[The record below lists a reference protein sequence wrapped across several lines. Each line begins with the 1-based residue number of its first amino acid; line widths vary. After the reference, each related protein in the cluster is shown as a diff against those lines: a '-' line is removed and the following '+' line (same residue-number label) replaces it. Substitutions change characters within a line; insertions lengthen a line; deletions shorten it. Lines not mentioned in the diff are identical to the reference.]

1 MTDAELM
8 NQLDALPNSLRYG
21 AKQLQVR
28 VNRNTNIV
36 PIGTDSVN
44 SNGSGVVRFRM
55 PSASILNLST
65 LSISFVSTISGLA
78 VGSGSSPTTYRDFR
92 NALIPAAY
100 KYIRRA
106 QFYLGG
112 VSVAGSLL
120 NNYNQAYHAFV
131 KASTNK
137 PYAYAKVGS
146 GYTEYS
152 DLYDQF
158 GSLTSPPPGTT
169 KVAFQV
175 LDDFLLL
182 AKGNGASVN
191 PDMMIDTS
199 IWQDAELELNFDTNA
214 ILSVFQEGDAS
225 LDPTTQAN
233 LVSWALTNIR
243 LNIDA
248 ISSIPSIYGAF
259 MEARSQRPEPI
270 RLIFQN
276 LVSQVS
282 QILQT
287 TRVQLSSTCIDGLMI
302 CGLLSSQ
309 ATPSAFIGNADTT
322 FTINATN
329 NNKFNFVAPIT
340 VTNNN
345 DTNAYTGFNAS
356 IQVGTALYP
365 TTPYNSAYLLADS
378 TYNHF
383 WHNSLMSNSLLYQK
397 EVIVGDATGVIEV
410 VEQAYAQPTFITNQ
424 FIWVQSF
431 SLEDGWASSNKV
443 LSGID
448 TSATNVDILVQ
459 TSMANASYSFLLI
472 GLLSSVLEYDTQ
484 ARRVRVIQ

>member
-1 MTDAELM
+1 MSDAELM
-8 NQLDALPNSLRYG
+8 SQLEALPQALRYG
-21 AKQLQVR
+21 ARQLQIR
-28 VNRNTNIV
+28 INRNTNIV
-36 PIGTDSVN
+36 PIGTDAVN

-65 LSISFVSTISGLA
+65 LSVSFVSTISGLS
-78 VGSGSSPTTYRDFR
+78 VGSGTPVRGYT

-112 VSVAGSLL
+112 VSVAGSLC
-120 NNYNQAYHAFV
+120 NNYNQVYHAFV
-131 KASTNK
+131 KASVNK
-137 PYAYAKVGS
+137 PYCHAKVG
-146 GYTEYS
+146 GGFTEVS
-152 DLYDQF
+152 DLYDQYGYLTDVPA
-158 GSLTSPPPGTT
+158 GSS
-169 KVAFQV
+169 KSAFQV

-182 AKGNGASVN
+182 AKANGASVN
-191 PDMMIDTS
+191 PDSMIDTS

-214 ILSVFQEGDAS
+214 ILSVFAEGDTS
-225 LDPTTQAN
+225 TTNAN
-233 LVSWALTNIR
+233 TKANAVSWALSNIR

-248 ISSIPSIYGAF
+248 VSSIPAIYGAF

-270 RLIFQN
+270 RFIFQN

-302 CGLLSSQ
+302 CGLLSNQ
-309 ATPSAFIGNADTT
+309 ATPSAFVANVLDTNT
-322 FTINATN
+322 LVNCTN
-329 NNKFNFVAPIT
+329 NNKFNFIAPIS
-340 VTNNN
+340 VTNAN
-345 DTNAYTGFNAS
+345 DTAAYTGFNAS

-378 TYNHF
+378 TYHHF
-383 WHNSLMSNSLLYQK
+383 WHNSIMSSSLLYQQ
-397 EVIVGDATGVIEV
+397 EVITSSGSALS
-410 VEQAYAQPTFITNQ
+410 VEENPYTQPTYILNQ

-431 SLEDGWASSNKV
+431 SLEDGWASPNKI

-459 TSMANASYSFLLI
+459 TSMANASYSFLLV

>member
-8 NQLDALPNSLRYG
+8 SQLDSLPNCLRYG

-28 VNRNTNIV
+28 INRNTNIV
-36 PIGTDSVN
+36 PIGTDSVS

-65 LSISFVSTISGLA
+65 LSISFVSTISGLNA
-78 VGSGSSPTTYRDFR
+78 GSGTPKRGYI
-92 NALIPAAY
+92 NALIPASY

-112 VSVAGSLL
+112 VSVSGALC
-120 NNYNQAYHAFV
+120 NNYNQCYHAFV

-137 PYAYAKVGS
+137 PYCYAKVGA
-146 GYTEYS
+146 GFTEVS

-158 GSLTSPPPGTT
+158 GYLGDAPAGTT
-169 KVAFQV
+169 KTAYQV

-214 ILSVFQEGDAS
+214 ILSIFADDNTGSVSGI
-225 LDPTTQAN
+225 TVAN
-233 LVSWALTNIR
+233 GVSWALSNIR

-276 LVSQVS
+276 LVTQIS

-302 CGLLSSQ
+302 CGLL
-309 ATPSAFIGNADTT
+309 ATQNTPNAFVGNVLNPALN
-322 FTINATN
+322 INATN

-340 VTNNN
+340 VSPSN
-345 DTNAYTGFNAS
+345 DTAAYTGFNAS

-365 TTPYNSAYLLADS
+365 TTPYSSAYLLADS
-378 TYNHF
+378 TYHHF
-383 WHNSLMSNSLLYQK
+383 WHNSIMSNSLLYQQNT
-397 EVIVGDATGVIEV
+397 ITSDGNGAITSDNP
-410 VEQAYAQPTFITNQ
+410 YLQPTYITNQ

-431 SLEDGWASSNKV
+431 SLEDGWASANKV

-459 TSMANASYSFLLI
+459 TSMANASYSFLLV

>member
-78 VGSGSSPTTYRDFR
+78 VGSGTPTKAYR

-112 VSVAGSLL
+112 VSVAGALL

-146 GYTEYS
+146 SYTEYS
-152 DLYDQF
+152 DLYDQY
-158 GSLTSPPPGTT
+158 GSLSSPPPGTS

-214 ILSVFQEGDAS
+214 ILSIFQEGDSAS

-302 CGLLSSQ
+302 CGLLATQ
-309 ATPSAFIGNADTT
+309 ATPSAFIGNVSSA

-340 VTNNN
+340 VTNAN

-397 EVIVGDATGVIEV
+397 ELIVSDGTNVEV
-410 VEQAYAQPTFITNQ
+410 VEQAYTQPTYITNQ

-431 SLEDGWASSNKV
+431 SLEDGWASANKV

>member
-78 VGSGSSPTTYRDFR
+78 VGSGTPTKAYR

-146 GYTEYS
+146 SYTEYS
-152 DLYDQF
+152 DLYDQY
-158 GSLTSPPPGTT
+158 GSLSDPPAGTS

-214 ILSVFQEGDAS
+214 ILSHQGLRICPVCYFIV
-225 LDPTTQAN
+225 QA
-233 LVSWALTNIR
+233 
-243 LNIDA
+243 
-248 ISSIPSIYGAF
+248 
-259 MEARSQRPEPI
+259 
-270 RLIFQN
+270 
-276 LVSQVS
+276 
-282 QILQT
+282 IL
-287 TRVQLSSTCIDGLMI
+287 
-302 CGLLSSQ
+302 
-309 ATPSAFIGNADTT
+309 
-322 FTINATN
+322 
-329 NNKFNFVAPIT
+329 
-340 VTNNN
+340 
-345 DTNAYTGFNAS
+345 
-356 IQVGTALYP
+356 
-365 TTPYNSAYLLADS
+365 
-378 TYNHF
+378 
-383 WHNSLMSNSLLYQK
+383 
-397 EVIVGDATGVIEV
+397 
-410 VEQAYAQPTFITNQ
+410 
-424 FIWVQSF
+424 
-431 SLEDGWASSNKV
+431 
-443 LSGID
+443 
-448 TSATNVDILVQ
+448 
-459 TSMANASYSFLLI
+459 
-472 GLLSSVLEYDTQ
+472 
-484 ARRVRVIQ
+484 

>member
-1 MTDAELM
+1 MSDAELM
-8 NQLDALPNSLRYG
+8 SQLEALPQALRYG
-21 AKQLQVR
+21 ARQLQIR
-28 VNRNTNIV
+28 INRNTNIV
-36 PIGTDSVN
+36 PIGTDAVN

-65 LSISFVSTISGLA
+65 LSVSFVSTISGLN
-78 VGSGSSPTTYRDFR
+78 VGSGTPVRGYT

-112 VSVAGSLL
+112 VSCAGSLC
-120 NNYNQAYHAFV
+120 NNYNQVYHAFV
-131 KASTNK
+131 KASVNK
-137 PYAYAKVGS
+137 PYCHAKVG
-146 GYTEYS
+146 GGFTEVS
-152 DLYDQF
+152 DLYDQY
-158 GSLTSPPPGTT
+158 GYLTDVPAGTSKT
-169 KVAFQV
+169 AFQV

-182 AKGNGASVN
+182 AKANGASVN
-191 PDMMIDTS
+191 PDSMIDTS

-214 ILSVFQEGDAS
+214 ILSVFAEGDPS
-225 LDPTTQAN
+225 TTNAN
-233 LVSWALTNIR
+233 TKANAVSWALSNIR

-248 ISSIPSIYGAF
+248 VSSIPAIYGAF
-259 MEARSQRPEPI
+259 MEARSNRPEPI
-270 RLIFQN
+270 RFIFQN

-302 CGLLSSQ
+302 CGLLSNQ
-309 ATPSAFIGNADTT
+309 ATPSAFVANVLANTT
-322 FTINATN
+322 VVNATN
-329 NNKFNFVAPIT
+329 NNKFNFIAPIT
-340 VTNNN
+340 VTNAN

-378 TYNHF
+378 TYHHF
-383 WHNSLMSNSLLYQK
+383 WHNSIMSSSLLYQQN
-397 EVIVGDATGVIEV
+397 VITCDGTTAA
-410 VEQAYAQPTFITNQ
+410 VEEYPYTQPTYITNQ

-431 SLEDGWASSNKV
+431 SLEDGWASPNKI

-459 TSMANASYSFLLI
+459 TSMANASYSFLLV